1 VTAHPVARY
10 IPLLIEGDEVGLR
23 ALFQGAPRVNDPHL
37 GWIEDAR
44 FEQFVEN
51 SHQGLRERSATVE
64 HLSTTATA
72 SGATEECVLRL
83 VRYGHPVSLP
93 VAIASDAS
101 PDARLVSIRIYH
113 SMWPLAGFHIVRG
126 PILPTVADLFL
137 PDVIGRYHDC
147 LARGDVAGIVRQ
159 FAPSGAL
166 REAGDAAEMH
176 RGAAELSR
184 FFTVLFGNGGGLGVE
199 HCTIADEGASC
210 ALEYVVTTWGRSSL
224 PHQAAA
230 AVYERADTG
239 LLAQV
244 RMYDDIENPLHRN

>member
-1 VTAHPVARY
+1 VTVHPVARY
-10 IPLLIEGDEVGLR
+10 IPLLIAGDEQGLR
-23 ALFQGAPRVNDPHL
+23 DLFRGPPRVNDPHL
-37 GWIEDAR
+37 GWVEESR
-44 FEQFVEN
+44 FDQFVEN

-64 HLSTTATA
+64 HISTTASGA
-72 SGATEECVLRL
+72 GATEECVLRM
-83 VRYGHPVSLP
+83 VRSGDTVLLP
-93 VAIASDAS
+93 VAIASDTS
-101 PDARLVSIRIYH
+101 PDARLASIRIYH
-113 SMWPLAGFHIVRG
+113 SMWPVAGFHLVRE
-126 PILPTVADLFL
+126 PILPTVAGLFL

-147 LARGDVAGIVRQ
+147 LARGDVAGIVQQ

-176 RGAAELSR
+176 RGATALSR
-184 FFTVLFGNGGGLGVE
+184 FFTVLFANGGGLGVE

-239 LLAQV
+239 LLAEV
-244 RMYDDIENPLHRN
+244 RMYDDIENPLHLN

>member
-23 ALFQGAPRVNDPHL
+23 ALFQGPPRVNDPHL

-51 SHQGLRERSATVE
+51 SHQGLQERSATVE
-64 HLSTTATA
+64 HLSTTTTA
-72 SGATEECVLRL
+72 GGATEECVLRL

-101 PDARLVSIRIYH
+101 PDARLASIRIYH
-113 SMWPLAGFHIVRG
+113 SMWPLAGFHVVRG
-126 PILPTVADLFL
+126 PILPTVAELFL

-147 LARGDVAGIVRQ
+147 LTRGDVAGIVQQ

-176 RGAAELSR
+176 RGATELSR
-184 FFTVLFGNGGGLGVE
+184 FFTVLFENGGGVGVE

-239 LLAQV
+239 LLAEV